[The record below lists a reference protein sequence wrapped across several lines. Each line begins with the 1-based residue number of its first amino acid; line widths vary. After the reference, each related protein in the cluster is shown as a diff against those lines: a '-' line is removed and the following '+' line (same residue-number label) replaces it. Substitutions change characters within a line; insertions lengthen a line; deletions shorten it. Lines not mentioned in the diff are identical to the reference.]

1 MNRMD
6 HIYGE
11 YCKKHEDA
19 VCKIQ
24 ELSARPNVQAFFSVI
39 NKNGW

>member
-1 MNRMD
+1 MHRMD
-6 HIYGE
+6 QLYGD

-24 ELSARPNVQAFFSVI
+24 ELSSRPTVQAFLLVKKI
-39 NKNGW
+39 

>member
-6 HIYGE
+6 QLYGD

-19 VCKIQ
+19 ASKIQ
-24 ELSARPNVQAFFSVI
+24 EISSRSNVQAFFLV
-39 NKNGW
+39 K